1 MILYGA
7 RGQAKVIYDLILSNN
22 MLLEYLVDDNPPDQF
37 PHHLNIYLPSERLI
51 KGKDVI
57 IAIGNNKIREK
68 IYHQI
73 KAWCKF
79 TNMQHYSAYVSR
91 FTKQGE
97 GTVIMPNVCINA
109 EVTIGK
115 HCIINTA
122 SVIEH
127 ECIIEDFVHISPNAS
142 LAGNI
147 VVKRGAH
154 VGLGANVIQG
164 VTIGENAVI
173 GAGAVILTDV
183 PANAVVVGNP
193 GKILRYLEEEDR
205 YPFNFGHPISND

>member
-22 MLLEYLVDDNPPDQF
+22 HLLEYLVDDNPPTNF
-37 PHHLNIYLPSERLI
+37 PHDLKIYKPTEELILN
-51 KGKDVI
+51 KQVI
-57 IAIGNNKIREK
+57 IAVGDNKTREK

-73 KAWCKF
+73 KKLCIF
-79 TNMQHYSAYVSR
+79 ETMQHHSAYVSR
-91 FTKQGE
+91 FANIGE
-97 GTVIMPNVCINA
+97 GTVIMPKVCINA
-109 EVTIGK
+109 EVEIGK

-147 VVKRGAH
+147 TVKKGVH
-154 VGLGANVIQG
+154 IGLGANIIQG
-164 VTIGENAVI
+164 VTIGEYAII
-173 GAGAVILTDV
+173 GAGTVVLNDV
-183 PANAVVVGNP
+183 PDGAVVVGNP
-193 GKILRYLEEEDR
+193 GKIIKMNVVENEK
-205 YPFNFGHPISND
+205 